1 MFIFIS
7 KTLTESVA
15 CLRKTLPIF
24 TAGHQKQISGYSN
37 YHSFFYNGRA
47 RRFLMILLIAV
58 VCSITG
64 SSYAATSG
72 DQNRILTTKK
82 VVVGFDQKYPPF
94 EYVDSD
100 GAPTGFNVEL
110 LKAIGDTMGIQ
121 LEFRSNVWENVRKEI
136 ESGDT
141 DMVSGMY
148 YSRERADLVDF
159 SVPFIMV
166 YYSIFTR
173 NNSTFESIDSLKN
186 KQVLVIKGD
195 IAHDFFKN
203 TNLAEKIIP
212 VNNAIEALNI
222 LAQGEYD
229 CALLPDLL
237 GQYLTNQHNI
247 KKVSSAGVPI
257 LMNKYCFAVKKDQ
270 QELLDIL
277 DQGLKRIRQSGKY
290 SQIRE
295 KWFGVIENQRFEK
308 IIKIGTGIL
317 SFFFILMGIGWFWN
331 LSLRRHVKYKT
342 QALEQELTAHQKTLN
357 SLKDRKAHLTALV
370 ESSSDGILTL
380 NRNFYIDEC
389 NSSFCKQFGID
400 KSNPGYVRIDSV
412 FYNGNDFS
420 GFKKEIQDSTQVFGS
435 WRGEWNFK
443 NLDGVKIPVEITVS
457 TKIKIDSAGGG
468 YVAIVRDISGRIKAE
483 KEKQSLEQQVQQV
496 QKMQAI
502 GSLAGGIAHDFNNI
516 LSSIICYT
524 ELSRR
529 ALPENSQ
536 PRTDLDEV
544 IEAANQAKNLVR
556 QILTYSRRSSFER
569 ETLQLDVIIQQSVK
583 LLIASLPA
591 NIEIEYNCLAQHSD
605 IAAEPTQ
612 MNQVVLNLATNAIHA
627 MQPDGGNL
635 KIQLAS
641 VDIESEE
648 PAPFSVPKTGQY
660 LKLSVEDTGH
670 GIGEDI
676 MKRVFDPFFTT
687 KGRAEGTGMGLSV
700 VHGIVN
706 NHEGAVTVDSQ
717 IEKGSTFNVY
727 LPQLF
732 VKSVNKTKTAPIAMT
747 GNEHILLVDDQE
759 KVAHGYQ
766 RMLVSLGYTVDV
778 ALNHR
783 QVWQL
788 FFSKMDDYD
797 LVLTDMSMPE
807 VDGAQLSKQLLSK
820 KPELPIIIY
829 SGFGDSINLKEAKKA
844 GVRAFLSKPVTTEKL
859 ASTIRNVLDKD
870 SLDMTL

>member
-1 MFIFIS
+1 
-7 KTLTESVA
+7 
-15 CLRKTLPIF
+15 
-24 TAGHQKQISGYSN
+24 
-37 YHSFFYNGRA
+37 
-47 RRFLMILLIAV
+47 MILLIAV
-58 VCSITG
+58 VFSITG
-64 SSYAATSG
+64 LSYAETSSG

-100 GAPTGFNVEL
+100 GNPTGFNIEL

-136 ESGDT
+136 ESGNT

-173 NNSTFESIDSLKN
+173 NDSTFESIDSLKN
-186 KQVLVIKGD
+186 KQVLVIRGD

-222 LAQGEYD
+222 LARGEYD

-237 GQYLTNQHNI
+237 GQYLTSQHNI

-270 QELLDIL
+270 QELLDTL

-295 KWFGVIENQRFEK
+295 KWFGVIENQKFEK
-308 IIKIGTGIL
+308 FIKIGTVIL
-317 SFFFILMGIGWFWN
+317 SFFFILMGIAWFWN

-342 QALEQELTAHQKTLN
+342 RALEQELTAHQKTLN

-380 NRNFYIDEC
+380 NQGFYIDEC

-400 KSNPGYVRIDSV
+400 KSNSGYVRIDSV

-420 GFKKEIQDSTQVFGS
+420 GFKKDIQDSTQAFGS

-457 TKIKIDSAGGG
+457 TKIKIDSASGG

-529 ALPENSQ
+529 ALPETSQ
-536 PRTDLDEV
+536 PRIDLDEV
-544 IEAANQAKNLVR
+544 IEAANQAKNLVK
-556 QILTYSRRSSFER
+556 QILTYSRRSTFER
-569 ETLQLDVIIQQSVK
+569 ETLQLDTIIQQSVK

-591 NIEIEYNCLAQHSD
+591 NIEIEYNCLVQHSD

-635 KIQLAS
+635 KIQLNS

-648 PAPFSVPKTGQY
+648 PPPFPVPKTGQY
-660 LKLSVEDTGH
+660 FKLSVEDTGH

-676 MKRVFDPFFTT
+676 IKRVFDPFFTT

-706 NHEGAVTVDSQ
+706 NHEGAVTVESQ
-717 IEKGSTFNVY
+717 IEKGSIFKVY

-732 VKSVNKTKTAPIAMT
+732 IKSVNKIKTTPIAMT
-747 GNEHILLVDDQE
+747 GNEYILLVDDQE
-759 KVAHGYQ
+759 KVAHGYK
-766 RMLVSLGYTVDV
+766 RMLVSLGYKVDV

-807 VDGAQLSKQLLSK
+807 VDGTQLSKQLLSK
-820 KPELPIIIY
+820 KPGLPIIIY
-829 SGFGDSINLKEAKKA
+829 SGFGDSIDLKEAKKA
-844 GVRAFLSKPVTTEKL
+844 GVRSFLSKPVTIEKL

-870 SLDMTL
+870 TLDMKV